1 MAISLGG
8 LMRGALPVLSERIAA
23 KPEDTENRLNA
34 LGEVFSNLAP
44 AYEQKV
50 AAAQKENEK
59 MQKRQDT
66 VMQEEM
72 CEEMRIRELAKQML
86 QSSQSF
92 QQPIDPMGQAPQQQ
106 MGNPIT
112 DLLL

>member
-1 MAISLGG
+1 MNMHQPVDPNM
-8 LMRGALPVLSERIAA
+8 LMQIVEQMEGAPEEA
-23 KPEDTENRLNA
+23 KMLFMHR
-34 LGEVFSNLAP
+34 
-44 AYEQKV
+44 
-50 AAAQKENEK
+50 QKENEK

-66 VMQEEM
+66 EMQEEM
-72 CEEMRIRELAKQML
+72 SEEMRIRELAKQML